1 MNDPFRTLGIPSTA
15 SEEEIKTAYRSL
27 AKKYH
32 PDLNPDDP
40 QGAERKMKEINEA
53 YAEAMRIKKNGG
65 TYQSGSYGSSSSS
78 SREQGYGSYRPYGSS
93 GDQGSRN
100 SGYSDPFG
108 FGFGF
113 GPFGGFESAG
123 GQSGQRAGYRARTR
137 VYDDAE
143 LQAAADDISA
153 GRYQSAQ
160 QLLDRMT
167 AHDAAW
173 HYLSA
178 LASRGLGN
186 SMAALNHARSAVRMD
201 PDDEDYR
208 ALLQSLEGP
217 GYGYRQTSGHT
228 TGFNPS
234 CMTAWAACVLLQCCM
249 GRGMPFFF
257 CC

>member
-1 MNDPFRTLGIPSTA
+1 MNDPFRTLGVPSTA
-15 SEEEIKTAYRSL
+15 TEEEIKSAYRSL

-32 PDLNPDDP
+32 PDLNPEDP

-53 YAEAMRIKKNGG
+53 YAEAMRIKKGGG
-65 TYQSGSYGSSSSS
+65 TYQSGNYGSSSSRGQGS
-78 SREQGYGSYRPYGSS
+78 ANSGGYGQYGN
-93 GDQGSRN
+93 RN

-113 GPFGGFESAG
+113 GPFGGFESRT
-123 GQSGQRAGYRARTR
+123 GQNGQTYGYRARTK

-143 LQAAADDISA
+143 LQAAAEDISA
-153 GRYQSAQ
+153 GRYQNAL
-160 QLLDRMT
+160 QLLNRMT

-178 LASRGLGN
+178 LANRGMGN
-186 SMAALNHARSAVRMD
+186 LMAALNHARSAVRLD
-201 PDDEDYR
+201 PDDPEYR
-208 ALLQSLEGP
+208 SLLESLEGP
-217 GYGYRQTSGHT
+217 GTGYRQSSGRT
-228 TGFNPS
+228 GGFNPS
-234 CMTAWAACVLLQCCM
+234 CMTVWAACLLFQCCM